1 MVELLYA
8 DEHLN
13 CPNYDNKAHPAIEE
27 IVLEQDQIW
36 DNKPRVSK
44 VVFILK
50 GEMEYSTG
58 KLQGQHAQKGQILF
72 FPVGKEVHCRS
83 LSDVNMLVIRIYD
96 RIQLCDCFRIE
107 DLYLLEDDKD
117 KKESTEVKHSLL
129 DVNPVMEKYLDMLM
143 LCYQAGLRCRY
154 YNEGKIRELMYIFRA
169 YYPKNDLKQFFAP
182 ALSADTYFS
191 RFIRTNYSKYGS
203 LEELASAM
211 NYTVSGLEK
220 RFRKVF
226 NCSPNKWIRQQ
237 KAQEAFHQIN
247 TSDMGFKQIA
257 DLFGFNSLPAFIRF
271 IRRHFGMTPGEIR
284 EKRAKQQKA
293 E

>member
-1 MVELLYA
+1 MVKLLYA

-58 KLQGQHAQKGQILF
+58 KVQGQHAQKGQILF

-83 LSDVNMLVIRIYD
+83 LSNVNMLVIRIYD
-96 RIQLCDCFRIE
+96 RIQLCDCFRVE
-107 DLYLLEDDKD
+107 DLYLLEDDKG
-117 KKESTEVKHSLL
+117 KRESAEVRDSLL

-143 LCYQAGLRCRY
+143 LCYH
-154 YNEGKIRELMYIFRA
+154 
-169 YYPKNDLKQFFAP
+169 
-182 ALSADTYFS
+182 
-191 RFIRTNYSKYGS
+191 
-203 LEELASAM
+203 
-211 NYTVSGLEK
+211 
-220 RFRKVF
+220 KVF

-247 TSDMGFKQIA
+247 TSDMGFKQIQICSDSILCQPSFA
-257 DLFGFNSLPAFIRF
+257 SSAGIS
-271 IRRHFGMTPGEIR
+271 E
-284 EKRAKQQKA
+284 
-293 E
+293 